1 MSDPPPPS
9 PPAAA
14 ADRPSAGPVHL
25 YHAACSMQEA
35 ARQQLEVQ
43 AAQQA
48 EKARAQAQ
56 AQAALRQQREVAR
69 LSTD

>member
-1 MSDPPPPS
+1 
-9 PPAAA
+9 
-14 ADRPSAGPVHL
+14 
-25 YHAACSMQEA
+25 MQEA

-48 EKARAQAQ
+48 EKERAQAAAAA
-56 AQAALRQQREVAR
+56 AQRQQRTVAR

>member
-1 MSDPPPPS
+1 LQ
-9 PPAAA
+9 A
-14 ADRPSAGPVHL
+14 RL
-25 YHAACSMQEA
+25 EA

-48 EKARAQAQ
+48 EKARVQAQ
-56 AQAALRQQREVAR
+56 VQAAQRQQRAVAR

>member
-1 MSDPPPPS
+1 
-9 PPAAA
+9 
-14 ADRPSAGPVHL
+14 
-25 YHAACSMQEA
+25 MQEA